1 MHRFGAFPAPGSLP
15 VPSPALSPAPHPLTQ
30 RGTVFLLAL
39 LCCLLWGSSYPA
51 IKSGYALLGIGGDD
65 IPSKLVFAGWRFFL
79 AGVALLA
86 YAAAAGKP
94 LTGWPARVWG
104 QLAVL
109 GLVQT
114 ALQYVF
120 FYIGVAH
127 TTGVKGSIM
136 NATGTFF
143 SVLLA
148 HFIYHNDRLS
158 YRKAL
163 GCAVGFA
170 GVMVVN
176 LGGGV
181 AGALPGW
188 EFTLQGEGFVV
199 IAALVLA
206 VGGIYGKR
214 ISQHV
219 DPIVMTAHQLVVG
232 GVALLAGGYG
242 LGGHL
247 GEVTVAS
254 GALLAYLVVLSAL
267 AISIWSLLLK
277 HNRVSLVT
285 AFNFMVPVF
294 GTLLSALF
302 LHESILQWRNAV
314 ALVLVC
320 WGIWLVTQTPGM
332 KPALPPAPATRP

>member
-1 MHRFGAFPAPGSLP
+1 MGLQAHASWSSSALPGPEPGASRLSDNLLECTALGHLQPLESLP
-15 VPSPALSPAPHPLTQ
+15 VPSPALSPTPHPLTQ

-39 LCCLLWGSSYPA
+39 LCCVLWGSSYPA
-51 IKSGYALLGIGGDD
+51 IKSGYALLGIAGDD

-86 YAAAAGKP
+86 YAAAADKP
-94 LTGWPARVWG
+94 LAGWPARVWG

-163 GCAVGFA
+163 G
-170 GVMVVN
+170 
-176 LGGGV
+176 
-181 AGALPGW
+181 
-188 EFTLQGEGFVV
+188 
-199 IAALVLA
+199 
-206 VGGIYGKR
+206 
-214 ISQHV
+214 
-219 DPIVMTAHQLVVG
+219 
-232 GVALLAGGYG
+232 
-242 LGGHL
+242 
-247 GEVTVAS
+247 
-254 GALLAYLVVLSAL
+254 
-267 AISIWSLLLK
+267 
-277 HNRVSLVT
+277 
-285 AFNFMVPVF
+285 
-294 GTLLSALF
+294 
-302 LHESILQWRNAV
+302 
-314 ALVLVC
+314 
-320 WGIWLVTQTPGM
+320 
-332 KPALPPAPATRP
+332 

>member
-1 MHRFGAFPAPGSLP
+1 MQSSPPSAPQPAFA
-15 VPSPALSPAPHPLTQ
+15 HPLTQ
-30 RGTVFLLAL
+30 RSTVFALAL

-51 IKSGYALLGIGGDD
+51 IKSGYALLAIAGDD
-65 IPSKLVFAGWRFFL
+65 IPSKLVFAGWRFAL
-79 AGVALLA
+79 AGLVLLA
-86 YAAAAGKP
+86 CAAATGKP
-94 LTGWPARVWG
+94 LAGWSARVWG
-104 QLAVL
+104 HIAGL

-114 ALQYVF
+114 TLQYVF

-148 HFIYHNDRLS
+148 HWIYANDRLS

-163 GCAVGFA
+163 GCAVGFV

-176 LGGGV
+176 LGGGL
-181 AGALPGW
+181 AGALPGF
-188 EFTLQGEGFVV
+188 EFTLLGEGFVV

-232 GVALLAGGYG
+232 GMVLLAAGYG

-247 GEVTVAS
+247 GEVTAAS

-267 AISIWSLLLK
+267 AISLWSLLLK

-302 LHESILQWRNAV
+302 LSESILEWRNAV

-320 WGIWLVTQTPGM
+320 WGIWLVTQTPTTTV
-332 KPALPPAPATRP
+332 PPAQSPAPTPADRTRGRTPN